1 MRSSRESEILAL
13 VEQRRSNKEIMRQL
27 AINAATVKHHM
38 HSIILTKLQVSRRGQ
53 AAARLRAHH
62 AA

>member
-13 VEQRRSNKEIMRQL
+13 VEQRRSNKEIMRQF
-27 AINAATVKHHM
+27 AINAATAKHHM
-38 HSIILTKLQVSRRGQ
+38 HRILQKLQVSRRGQ